1 MDFRLNV
8 FLSVAR
14 HLNFTRAASELYISQ
29 PAISRHIQELESEY
43 KVQLFER
50 SNNKVQL
57 TTAGKVFLK
66 HAQNISEMYK
76 SLQLDMNL
84 LTGNFTG
91 EIRIGAS
98 TTIAQYILPPI
109 VAKFL
114 SIYPDIHLSVVSGNT
129 EQIEHL
135 LEQSA
140 IDIGLIEGFHH
151 KASFKYVDFKK
162 DELVLVTNANNIIS
176 DEITLDELSAL
187 PLVLR
192 EAGSGTLEVIEKK
205 LNQYGKKISQM
216 NIFLQLG
223 DTESIKLFL
232 ENNMSVFAIISI
244 AAVARE
250 LANNILKVVEISNLE
265 MNREFS
271 LVVNQGTQNEL
282 LDRFISF
289 CINYR

>member
-176 DEITLDELSAL
+176 DEITLDELSVL

>member
-289 CINYR
+289 CINYQ